1 MKKTVLILGASGRFG
16 QNAAC
21 SFSWAGWEVRK
32 FDRRTDTLTDAAW
45 GADLIV
51 NAWNPAY
58 TDWAHD
64 VPRLTAQVIETA
76 KDTGATVLIPGNV
89 YPYGQDM
96 PAVLSEHTPHRAT
109 NPLGR
114 IRMEME
120 QAYKDSG
127 VRTIILRAGDFI
139 DTRASGNWFDR
150 IITAKSAK
158 GRITYPGD
166 PDIPH
171 AWAFLP
177 DVTDI
182 AAALAEKLDALP
194 RFADIS
200 VPGLTLTGRDM
211 TDSIARV
218 SGRPQELTRMSWLP
232 IQLARPFWGLAAPL
246 LEMRYLW
253 NTPHQ
258 IKSHRLQ
265 DLLPDFVPTPLD
277 QVLEAS
283 LPEDINPDRFMRRHL
298 DGLPRRLLS
307 FNCGCGNTQAS

>member
-1 MKKTVLILGASGRFG
+1 M
-16 QNAAC
+16 
-21 SFSWAGWEVRK
+21 
-32 FDRRTDTLTDAAW
+32 
-45 GADLIV
+45 
-51 NAWNPAY
+51 
-58 TDWAHD
+58 
-64 VPRLTAQVIETA
+64 
-76 KDTGATVLIPGNV
+76 
-89 YPYGQDM
+89 
-96 PAVLSEHTPHRAT
+96 
-109 NPLGR
+109 
-114 IRMEME
+114 
-120 QAYKDSG
+120 
-127 VRTIILRAGDFI
+127 RTIILRAGYFI
-139 DTRASGNWFDR
+139 YTRASGNWFDR

-211 TDSIARV
+211 TDSSARV
-218 SGRPQELTRMSWLP
+218 SGRSQKLTQMSWLP

-258 IKSHRLQ
+258 IKSHRLH
-265 DLLPDFVPTPLD
+265 DLLPDLVPTPLD

-307 FNCGCGNTQAS
+307 FNCGCGNTQAG